1 MNKSLIEQ
9 ILDDLNF
16 DKNNLDEVWREQP
29 RLLMQYGY
37 KLAEAERSM
46 ADAKR
51 KLDVTEA
58 RIYREARSKLGFD
71 GVRISESTLD
81 SRVKSD
87 PSYVTARALYDDS
100 KYQVDVYKQ
109 AVSAFSHRRDMIVQA
124 SKAFIIEME
133 RLGDGRFSGP
143 RS

>member
-9 ILDDLNF
+9 ILEDLNF

-58 RIYREARSKLGFD
+58 RIYRETRSKLGFD

-109 AVSAFSHRRDMIVQA
+109 AVSAFFRFAGTVRRRNA
-124 SKAFIIEME
+124 WETF
-133 RLGDGRFSGP
+133 F
-143 RS
+143 

>member
-9 ILDDLNF
+9 ILEDLNF

-87 PSYVTARALYDDS
+87 PPTSPLALSMTTASIRWMFISRLY
-100 KYQVDVYKQ
+100 Q
-109 AVSAFSHRRDMIVQA
+109 
-124 SKAFIIEME
+124 
-133 RLGDGRFSGP
+133 RFLTAET
-143 RS
+143 